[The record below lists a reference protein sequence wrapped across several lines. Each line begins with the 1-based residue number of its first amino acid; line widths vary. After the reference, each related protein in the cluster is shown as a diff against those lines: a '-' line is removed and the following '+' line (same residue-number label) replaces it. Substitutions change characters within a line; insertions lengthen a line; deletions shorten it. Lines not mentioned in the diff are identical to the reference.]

1 MNLERKLRIS
11 LQEVQWVSPLAQER
25 NDETDLLQPNYQSTG
40 SRPPSSTFT
49 WERIPVWHLRD
60 HKVDKYKRTGCLKAE
75 YQKYKINIEKPFLT
89 HKKQFLPHFQ
99 ILYRE
104 QS

>member
-1 MNLERKLRIS
+1 MMKQICSNQTTRAQARDH
-11 LQEVQWVSPLAQER
+11 LAQH
-25 NDETDLLQPNYQSTG
+25 
-40 SRPPSSTFT
+40 
-49 WERIPVWHLRD
+49 IPGKEPQFGINLRD

-89 HKKQFLPHFQ
+89 HKKQFLPRFQ